1 MKLIPIEEY
10 QSVDS
15 QKSNL
20 IPIEDYQSTDSQKL
34 NLIPVEEYQPNLI
47 PIEQYQA
54 EPPKESSFFGTVE
67 EEDLKKDPEFIK
79 AAKNIYKWNEGRTFG
94 FKNKEPKK
102 LNSDE
107 QYADYALRYM
117 GWFNYNIPKMGKEV
131 LDLRSASE
139 QEKNDFVTLM
149 DKYDQ
154 KKINLAGTG
163 RFAAGVL
170 SDPSTYVGIGTLGA
184 GLAARQMAKAAA
196 KRSVREMVK
205 SGLKVGGTIGAVE
218 GATYT
223 VADDALRQSAR
234 IQAGQQ
240 EGYDIG
246 QGAKAAAM
254 GATLGGVLGGS
265 VGALSGKVKG
275 GKIVRF
281 EDSVDKQLVELGL
294 DPQEARQA
302 QTPDPWAKPIEIK
315 DPTKRAKQI
324 KENIEQQQRYEAGR
338 LKESVAEKPEIN
350 FQPGTLGD
358 IQIND
363 PQRYI
368 KEVYNVDAPDVS
380 YPKFRI
386 IKIDDGQTDQPRY
399 NLVQNIS
406 IKDAYDD
413 VTLSNIART
422 NKLSEEDLINLKEDV
437 IIDRDFATLDEAKI
451 FANETVEDIRAKQPR
466 IETPKPK
473 GKSKALPESLK
484 APPKP
489 KVRRARDYIVKGIGK
504 DFDQMG
510 EMNQALE
517 GKGGQI
523 PPAYRARSGERG
535 AQYADEFIEKMQDD
549 GFYPPETVKGGFG
562 TTKGEADS
570 FYDDIAGDRVHP
582 DDQLELDIYN
592 QRLEEIEVNKKL
604 LKEYNVDA
612 RGMSDEDL
620 AKTLYEIQSGEM
632 PPSRVREDVP
642 IGEYEG
648 SIARTDEPGL
658 SATDFQKDTTTALNQ
673 KIIDVGTQI
682 MDELDIPMNPKVRIS
697 DQIKEA
703 ILLANENKTYRDK
716 FAEVLVRNNLTVDQL
731 SGFFRESVADSA
743 RRMQQL
749 SAVKQSLKKIGQDLG
764 QIEKE
769 EGFYANFI
777 KDYDDTLRAL
787 DNIRR
792 GLLVSQIATAMRNNT
807 AQLGRVAMN
816 TLTQAFDGA
825 LNQVFNPVRRAF
837 GAKEQMVDH
846 TQSFRLLMNL
856 TKDKS
861 KAKDLTEFLTKY
873 YVNEGDKLF
882 TKYASEVADSSKAK
896 VFKSAQKIVDG
907 LNFLNRMQ
915 EFYYR
920 RGMFATSIQNTL
932 AEKGIDINKIGI
944 GDDLLDYI
952 SADDVSKAVD
962 DALYFTYA
970 KTPDNF
976 FLKKFV
982 EIANAIPFI
991 TTGLFPFA
999 RFMANAI
1006 EFQFKHSP
1014 IGFAALLRPKEIK
1027 KIAAGDTTAFSQAMI
1042 GSALLLTTL
1051 EAKRRGKEDQKWYEI
1066 QTSTGKTVDMRPYFP
1081 LTPYLFVADAITR
1094 AESGREW
1101 GDFKDVLQALTGAQ
1115 FRAGA
1120 SLAIVNNV
1128 LDGLEGLDSQEK
1140 FNRYMS
1146 DSIGSILS
1154 GFATPLRMFND
1165 FIDQEQEFRR
1175 PESTGEFWPDLG
1187 NQLLMNVPGARDK
1200 FPEVESPTRIATPGR
1215 PDFVTVPFTDQ
1226 EVYGPLAR
1234 QLTGITVIEEK
1245 NVAEREFDRL
1255 GYKMRDILPYSGN
1268 RKVDQTRA
1276 KYLGEWVEKAIAP
1289 AISSPGYQGL
1299 TNAQKNFLLREMLK
1313 TARGSANDYIKEN
1326 RINELEFQKA
1336 AFNRQSKATKDFLK
1350 EGGITLEILQAK
1362 LKE

>member
-350 FQPGTLGD
+350 FQPGSLGD

-413 VTLSNIART
+413 ATLSN
-422 NKLSEEDLINLKEDV
+422 LS
-437 IIDRDFATLDEAKI
+437 
-451 FANETVEDIRAKQPR
+451 
-466 IETPKPK
+466 
-473 GKSKALPESLK
+473 
-484 APPKP
+484 
-489 KVRRARDYIVKGIGK
+489 
-504 DFDQMG
+504 
-510 EMNQALE
+510 
-517 GKGGQI
+517 
-523 PPAYRARSGERG
+523 
-535 AQYADEFIEKMQDD
+535 QD
-549 GFYPPETVKGGFG
+549 K
-562 TTKGEADS
+562 
-570 FYDDIAGDRVHP
+570 
-582 DDQLELDIYN
+582 
-592 QRLEEIEVNKKL
+592 
-604 LKEYNVDA
+604 
-612 RGMSDEDL
+612 
-620 AKTLYEIQSGEM
+620 
-632 PPSRVREDVP
+632 
-642 IGEYEG
+642 
-648 SIARTDEPGL
+648 
-658 SATDFQKDTTTALNQ
+658 
-673 KIIDVGTQI
+673 
-682 MDELDIPMNPKVRIS
+682 
-697 DQIKEA
+697 
-703 ILLANENKTYRDK
+703 
-716 FAEVLVRNNLTVDQL
+716 
-731 SGFFRESVADSA
+731 
-743 RRMQQL
+743 
-749 SAVKQSLKKIGQDLG
+749 
-764 QIEKE
+764 
-769 EGFYANFI
+769 
-777 KDYDDTLRAL
+777 
-787 DNIRR
+787 
-792 GLLVSQIATAMRNNT
+792 
-807 AQLGRVAMN
+807 
-816 TLTQAFDGA
+816 
-825 LNQVFNPVRRAF
+825 
-837 GAKEQMVDH
+837 
-846 TQSFRLLMNL
+846 
-856 TKDKS
+856 
-861 KAKDLTEFLTKY
+861 
-873 YVNEGDKLF
+873 
-882 TKYASEVADSSKAK
+882 
-896 VFKSAQKIVDG
+896 
-907 LNFLNRMQ
+907 
-915 EFYYR
+915 
-920 RGMFATSIQNTL
+920 
-932 AEKGIDINKIGI
+932 
-944 GDDLLDYI
+944 
-952 SADDVSKAVD
+952 
-962 DALYFTYA
+962 
-970 KTPDNF
+970 
-976 FLKKFV
+976 
-982 EIANAIPFI
+982 
-991 TTGLFPFA
+991 
-999 RFMANAI
+999 
-1006 EFQFKHSP
+1006 
-1014 IGFAALLRPKEIK
+1014 
-1027 KIAAGDTTAFSQAMI
+1027 
-1042 GSALLLTTL
+1042 
-1051 EAKRRGKEDQKWYEI
+1051 
-1066 QTSTGKTVDMRPYFP
+1066 
-1081 LTPYLFVADAITR
+1081 
-1094 AESGREW
+1094 
-1101 GDFKDVLQALTGAQ
+1101 
-1115 FRAGA
+1115 
-1120 SLAIVNNV
+1120 
-1128 LDGLEGLDSQEK
+1128 
-1140 FNRYMS
+1140 
-1146 DSIGSILS
+1146 
-1154 GFATPLRMFND
+1154 
-1165 FIDQEQEFRR
+1165 
-1175 PESTGEFWPDLG
+1175 
-1187 NQLLMNVPGARDK
+1187 
-1200 FPEVESPTRIATPGR
+1200 
-1215 PDFVTVPFTDQ
+1215 
-1226 EVYGPLAR
+1226 
-1234 QLTGITVIEEK
+1234 
-1245 NVAEREFDRL
+1245 
-1255 GYKMRDILPYSGN
+1255 
-1268 RKVDQTRA
+1268 
-1276 KYLGEWVEKAIAP
+1276 
-1289 AISSPGYQGL
+1289 
-1299 TNAQKNFLLREMLK
+1299 
-1313 TARGSANDYIKEN
+1313 
-1326 RINELEFQKA
+1326 
-1336 AFNRQSKATKDFLK
+1336 
-1350 EGGITLEILQAK
+1350 
-1362 LKE
+1362 